1 MRIIFVRHGHPDY
14 AHDCLTE
21 LGRQHAAAAALRLQD
36 EGIEAIYSSTHGR
49 AMETASHLAE
59 ALHLPVT
66 GCEFMREIN
75 WGSVDGEPLFADGH
89 PWDTVDRMV
98 AQGESLVDPDWQ
110 NSETFRRNR
119 VVQCVEK
126 VAAGTDAWLATL
138 GYTREGLYY
147 RAGKDTKR
155 TIAAFGHGGA
165 STAIL
170 AHLFNLPFPF
180 VTSTMGPDYTG
191 ITIVEL
197 PDAEG
202 ALVKPRLEMLNDTRH
217 IRGLTVENYFGK

>member
-59 ALHLPVT
+59 ALYLPVT
-66 GCEFMREIN
+66 GCDFMREIN

-89 PWDTVDRMV
+89 PWDTADRMV
-98 AQGESLVDPDWQ
+98 AQGESLMNPDWQ

-197 PDAEG
+197 PDVEG
-202 ALVKPRLEMLNDTRH
+202 ALVKPRLEMLNDARH

>member
-21 LGRQHAAAAALRLQD
+21 LGKKHAAAAALRLQD

-59 ALHLPVT
+59 VIGLPVI

-75 WGSVDGEPLFADGH
+75 WGTAEGEPLQDDGH
-89 PWDTVDRMV
+89 PWTTADRMV
-98 AQGESLVDPDWQ
+98 AQGQSLLDPDWT
-110 NSETFRRNR
+110 EKEPFRRNK
-119 VVQCVEK
+119 VVQCVAN
-126 VAAGTDAWLATL
+126 VAAGTDEWLRSL

-147 RAGKDTKR
+147 RAGKDTAH
-155 TIAAFGHGGA
+155 TVAAFGHGGA

-170 AHLFNLPFPF
+170 AHLLNLPFPF
-180 VTSTMGPDYTG
+180 VTTTLGPDYTG

-202 ALVKPRLEMLNDTRH
+202 ALVKPRLEMLNDARH
-217 IRGLTVENYFGK
+217 IRGLTVDNYFGK

>member
-119 VVQCVEK
+119 VEQCVEK

>member
-21 LGRQHAAAAALRLQD
+21 LGRKHAAAAALRLQD

-147 RAGKDTKR
+147 RAGRDTKR

-202 ALVKPRLEMLNDTRH
+202 ALVKPRLEMLNDARH
-217 IRGLTVENYFGK
+217 IRGLTVDNYFGK